1 MVTQSQIG
9 HMQRLQDEVDTKL
22 LEIRSD
28 RKVRPQDELLQ
39 ICTTL
44 MGQHER
50 TKASSSIEEH
60 NDAAI
65 THRHDYSAK

>member
-1 MVTQSQIG
+1 MVTQSQMG
-9 HMQRLQDEVDTKL
+9 YMQRLQDEVDTKL

-44 MGQHER
+44 VGQHER
-50 TKASSSIEEH
+50 TKASSSVEEH
-60 NDAAI
+60 NEEPVTYRYQNAA
-65 THRHDYSAK
+65 